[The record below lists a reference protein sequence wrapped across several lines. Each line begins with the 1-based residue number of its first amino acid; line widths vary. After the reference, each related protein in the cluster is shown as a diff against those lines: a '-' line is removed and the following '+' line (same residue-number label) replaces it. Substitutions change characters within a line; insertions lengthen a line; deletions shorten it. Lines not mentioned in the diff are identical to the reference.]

1 MITTRVV
8 GSCDWDD
15 APPGRSEGP
24 RRLDVTPEL
33 RRPTGI
39 VDDAARARMHDVVR
53 LVSVVLMLAVACAG
67 DSTEDLP
74 SRPPST
80 VSFEGNDAVLYV
92 DVASTSQTRRRG
104 LMGVEQLPTDQGM
117 AFAWDEP
124 VDSAF
129 WMKDTLI
136 PLSIAFVDEEG
147 RVITIRDM
155 EPCTSDPCPTYAAS
169 GPYVLA
175 IEANMGWFER
185 NGIGVG
191 DRAELR
197 VSALPI

>member
-1 MITTRVV
+1 MK
-8 GSCDWDD
+8 
-15 APPGRSEGP
+15 
-24 RRLDVTPEL
+24 
-33 RRPTGI
+33 
-39 VDDAARARMHDVVR
+39 DVVR
-53 LVSVVLMLAVACAG
+53 VAVMVLALAVSCAG
-67 DSTEDLP
+67 TLDVP

-80 VSFEGNDAVLYV
+80 VSFDGTDAVLHV
-92 DVASTSQTRRRG
+92 DLASTPQTRRRG

-117 AFAWDEP
+117 AFSWDEP

-155 EPCTSDPCPTYAAS
+155 EPCTSDPCPTYAAT

-175 IEANMGWFER
+175 IEANLGWFDR
-185 NGIGVG
+185 NGVGVG
-191 DRAELR
+191 DRAELQVR
-197 VSALPI
+197 AYQ